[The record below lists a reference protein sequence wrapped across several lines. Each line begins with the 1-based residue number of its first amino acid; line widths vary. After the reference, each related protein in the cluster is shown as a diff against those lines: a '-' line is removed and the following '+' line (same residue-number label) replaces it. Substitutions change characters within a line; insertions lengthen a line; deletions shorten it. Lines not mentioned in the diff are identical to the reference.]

1 MVPKTGQFGI
11 TRLGSAVRKSSG
23 HERAG
28 AADRATVVELAPDR
42 SASVRDRHLS
52 ELAGLTEADSA
63 ATGTREALFAL
74 VSKGATGDYTNGQIE
89 HLESDP
95 TSSGASG
102 ADSAKETRRA
112 EENCKAWGYSNFSEA
127 SP

>member
-1 MVPKTGQFGI
+1 MRPLSPAEKAALAQTLARTLDNSGDTRFKWLPVAAGGTGPIGYC
-11 TRLGSAVRKSSG
+11 
-23 HERAG
+23 
-28 AADRATVVELAPDR
+28 
-42 SASVRDRHLS
+42 
-52 ELAGLTEADSA
+52 GLV
-63 ATGTREALFAL
+63 ATGNVNGDKYRRFFAL

-95 TSSGASG
+95 TSSVASG
-102 ADSAKETRRA
+102 ADSAKETRLA